1 MYRVDIKPLSVN
13 NVFKG
18 RRFRTKEYDIYEMQV
33 RNKLQK
39 ILIPE
44 GYLSIKYKVGFSSN
58 GSDLDNCIKPFQD
71 IISKHYGFNDNRIYH
86 FEVFKEIVKK
96 GNEYI
101 SFEILPYK
109 NLLQ

>member
-1 MYRVDIKPLSVN
+1 MNKIDIKPLSVN
-13 NVFKG
+13 KAYKG
-18 RRFRTKEYDIYEMQV
+18 RRFRTEEYNIYIIQV

-44 GYLSIKYKVGFSSN
+44 GKLSIRYKVGYSSES
-58 GSDLDNCIKPFQD
+58 SDTDNCIKPFQD
-71 IISKHYGFNDNRIYH
+71 IISKYYGFNDKLIYH
-86 FEVFKEIVKK
+86 FDVEKEIVKK

-109 NLLQ
+109 NALQ